1 MGYWKTKV
9 LPKFQKVFGKDAS
22 KKAAAAEACKSFDET
37 KEEISKQVEEKK
49 IELQPMVIQI
59 YEASSIEIKTLVK
72 EPKEAGLKKQ
82 SVKVQKFLD
91 ELLKID
97 FPGTKTVCEATSKC
111 GPALLPGPVMFM
123 LEKVSTFVAI
133 EKKPREANVE
143 DPTLAEETTTEETT
157 AKEET
162 TVEETEKEIVV
173 EEDKPKEDT
182 TPSETEKQA
191 EPESTKNVKEEEKPE
206 AEEPPKA

>member
-1 MGYWKTKV
+1 MFSYIYYQATMGYWKTKV

-22 KKAAAAEACKSFDET
+22 KKAAAAEACKSFDEA

-49 IELQPMVIQI
+49 IELQPKVIEI

-72 EPKEAGLKKQ
+72 KPKEAGLKKH

-97 FPGTKTVCEATSKC
+97 FPATNTVCEATSKC
-111 GPALLPGPVMFM
+111 GPALLPGPVMFT
-123 LEKVSTFVAI
+123 LEKVSTFVVI
-133 EKKPREANVE
+133 EEKPREANLE
-143 DPTLAEETTTEETT
+143 APTLAEETT
-157 AKEET
+157 AK
-162 TVEETEKEIVV
+162 EETEKEIVV
-173 EEDKPKEDT
+173 EEDKPRENT

-191 EPESTKNVKEEEKPE
+191 EPESTKNEKEEEKPE